1 MSVDTNAITKIKL
14 AGHTRDGQVTAKLEG
29 MGGGG
34 EGLGDGEADEPSSQE
49 AAESSTER
57 ERRRML
63 ADLDRLKEMPD
74 EVRREVAHMDMM
86 GEYGSKVRQARLGR
100 DWGIDGG
107 LTGTA
112 DQLPHQA
119 SVMVSLNPARW

>member
-14 AGHTRDGQVTAKLEG
+14 SGHTRDGQVTAKLEG
-29 MGGGG
+29 MGGSGD
-34 EGLGDGEADEPSSQE
+34 GLGDGEADEPSSQE

-86 GEYGSKVRQARLGR
+86 GEYGSKVRHARLGL
-100 DWGIDGG
+100 GGPINGG
-107 LTGTA
+107 LTGT

-119 SVMVSLNPARW
+119 FVVVSLSAA